1 MKKILFKSAAVMVL
15 GLGLAS
21 CSDFLDQSSP
31 SAMDDKNIF
40 STYEYAQGAI
50 NNIYAY
56 FGEQNYRARTIWYG
70 YNTDIEYYNSSN
82 SLDDKANLATYD
94 TKTSNNQMN
103 DKDGK
108 DLWSQMYKGVE
119 RANLAIQ
126 GLRSG
131 GDMSDVRMKHL
142 LGEALTLRALTYM
155 DLINMWGD
163 VPARFEPMNASNMY
177 IGRTNKDII
186 YKQLIADLQE
196 ASELCAWPNELDITT
211 TVVRINKAFVKGLL
225 ARVCLQASG
234 FSLYRDGQYRLSD
247 DPELSKD
254 VLYPIALQACADVM
268 EQEGKSVALKN
279 KFEDV
284 WNNKGVSGDV
294 VDAGSESLFEIGY
307 NDTPPRGRI
316 MYTFGLK
323 HNDADGITTMKQGS
337 QVGPT
342 PNLFFDYDAADTR
355 RDVTCCPFQWEKGK
369 QAPQSV
375 NKWSFGKLRYEWT
388 NRLIASGN
396 DDGINKLYMRY
407 ADVVLMRAEVE
418 NYLNGASAAAP
429 YVKKIRQRAFPQSA
443 WATQVDAYVNNASSK
458 DAMLQLIMQERAFEF
473 AGEFLR
479 KADLIRW
486 GVLKQKLDEAKVK
499 MTQFYNLEGRYSGLN
514 PYLYWQMNNFTY
526 TRAGQ
531 SYSIA
536 NAKCTFW
543 GLNPDEEGEPEG
555 TGWSYWTNSDGEK
568 SKWISASDSNM
579 EKVNVLYT
587 NDPIM
592 NMYWP
597 IFDINMNDNPN
608 LNNSFGTDTES
619 PSEIVE

>member
-1 MKKILFKSAAVMVL
+1 MVL
-15 GLGLAS
+15 GVGFAS

-50 NNIYAY
+50 NNCYTY
-56 FGEQNYRARTIWYG
+56 FAEQNYRARTIWYG

-82 SLDDKANLATYD
+82 SLDDKANLATYEARP
-94 TKTSNNQMN
+94 SNGQMN

-126 GLRSG
+126 GLRSQG
-131 GDMSDVRMKHL
+131 ELTDPKMRHL
-142 LGEALTLRALTYM
+142 LGEALTLRALAYV

-163 VPARFEPMNASNMY
+163 VPARFEPVNSSNMY
-177 IGRTNKDII
+177 AGRTSKDVI

-196 ASELCAWPNELDITT
+196 AADLCAWPNELDITT
-211 TVVRINKAFVKGLL
+211 TVTRINKAFVKGLL
-225 ARVCLQASG
+225 ARVCLYASG
-234 FSLYRDGQYRLSD
+234 YSLYRDGQYRLSN
-247 DPELSKD
+247 DPEMSKD
-254 VLYPIALQACADVM
+254 VLYPIALQACVDVM
-268 EQEGKSVALKN
+268 AQEGKSVALKN
-279 KFEDV
+279 KFEDI
-284 WNNKGVSGDV
+284 WNNKGISGDIIS
-294 VDAGSESLFEIGY
+294 AGNESLFEVGY
-307 NDTPPRGRI
+307 SDGPVMRGRI

-323 HNDADGITTMKQGS
+323 HNDADAITTMKQGS

-342 PNLFFDYDAADTR
+342 PNLFFDYDVDDTR
-355 RDVTCCPFQWEKGK
+355 RDVTCVPFQWEKGV
-369 QAPQSV
+369 QVPQSI

-407 ADVVLMRAEVE
+407 ADIILMRAEIE
-418 NYLNGASAAAP
+418 NYLYGPSAAAP
-429 YVKKIRQRAFPQSA
+429 YVKKIRQRAFPQST
-443 WATQVDAYVNNASSK
+443 WATEVDAYVNSASSK
-458 DAMLQLIMQERAFEF
+458 DAMQKLIMQERAFEF

-486 GVLKQKLDEAKVK
+486 GVLKEKLDEAKTK
-499 MTQFYNLEGRYSGLN
+499 MTQLYNLEGDYSDIN
-514 PYLYWQMNNFTY
+514 PYLYWKMGNFSY
-526 TRAGQ
+526 SRDGQ

-536 NAKCTFW
+536 NAKCTFY
-543 GLNPDEEGEPEG
+543 GLNHGETDDPG
-555 TGWSYWTNSDGEK
+555 QDWKFWTNSSGEK
-568 SKWISASDSNM
+568 SKWISASDTNM

-587 NDPIM
+587 GDPIM

-597 IFDINMNDNPN
+597 IFDINLNDNQN
-608 LNNSFGTDTES
+608 LNNNFGDEETQPE
-619 PSEIVE
+619 PVEEGGE

>member
-1 MKKILFKSAAVMVL
+1 MVL
-15 GLGLAS
+15 GVGLAS
-21 CSDFLDQSSP
+21 CSDDFLDQNSP

-50 NNIYAY
+50 NNCYTY
-56 FGEQNYRARTIWYG
+56 FAEQNYRARSIWYG

-94 TKTSNNQMN
+94 TKSANGQMN

-126 GLRSG
+126 GLRG
-131 GDMSDVRMKHL
+131 QGELTDPKMRHL
-142 LGEALTLRALTYM
+142 LGEALTLRALTYV

-163 VPARFEPMNASNMY
+163 VPARFEPVNSSNMY
-177 IGRTNKDII
+177 EGRTSKDVI
-186 YKQLIADLQE
+186 YKQLVADLQE
-196 ASELCAWPNELDITT
+196 AAELCAWPNEIDITNK
-211 TVVRINKAFVKGLL
+211 VNRINKAFVKGLL
-225 ARVCLQASG
+225 ARVCLYASG
-234 FSLYRDGQYRLSD
+234 YSLYRDGQYRLST

-268 EQEGKSVALKN
+268 AQEGKTVALKS
-279 KFEDV
+279 KFEDI
-284 WNNKGVSGDV
+284 WNNKGISGDKI
-294 VDAGSESLFEIGY
+294 DAGSESLFEVGY
-307 NDTPPRGRI
+307 SDGPVVRGRI

-323 HNDADGITTMKQGS
+323 HNDADAITTMKQGS

-342 PNLFFDYDAADTR
+342 PNFFFDYSVDDTR
-355 RDVTCCPFQWEKGK
+355 RDVTCVPFQWEKGK
-369 QAPQSV
+369 QVPQSI

-388 NRLIASGN
+388 NRMIASGN

-407 ADVVLMRAEVE
+407 ADIVLMRAEIE

-443 WATQVDAYVNNASSK
+443 WATEVDAYVAAASSK
-458 DAMLQLIMQERAFEF
+458 DDMLKLIMQERAYEF

-486 GVLKQKLDEAKVK
+486 GVLKQKLDEAKAK
-499 MTQFYNLEGRYSGLN
+499 MTQLYNLEGDYSDIN
-514 PYLYWQMNNFTY
+514 PVLYWQMGNFTY
-526 TRAGQ
+526 TRDGQ
-531 SYSIA
+531 SYAIA
-536 NAKCTFW
+536 GAKCNFY
-543 GLNPDEEGEPEG
+543 GLNHGETDDP
-555 TGWSYWTNSDGEK
+555 TIFDPSWTRWTNSSGNPSD
-568 SKWISASDSNM
+568 WISDSDTNM
-579 EKVNVLYT
+579 EKVNCLYT

-597 IFDINMNDNPN
+597 IFDINLNDNPN
-608 LNNSFGTDTES
+608 LNNKFGAE
-619 PSEIVE
+619 EIVEQ